1 MELTFTVKE
10 QTCLGLIKQVFAS
23 NTVGYISASFD
34 LDDNW
39 KSMDTVT
46 AIWKGSGQTIATA
59 LDSTYT
65 TIVPPEV
72 MTTTSPVTLNLVGSQ
87 LDGQELVER
96 MTTFPV
102 LALRVT
108 AEALIDGD
116 NSEITPS
123 QYEQFVA
130 QITEQINNLLA
141 EIEGLETLVI
151 GLKTQMLTLTD
162 NGDGGITFEKGVEE

>member
-1 MELTFTVKE
+1 MELTFTVQE

-34 LDDNW
+34 LDDTW

-46 AIWKGSGQTIATA
+46 AIWVGSGQTIATA
-59 LDSTYT
+59 LDSNYT

-72 MTTTSPVTLNLVGSQ
+72 MTKTSPVTLNLVGAV
-87 LDGQELVER
+87 LEGNELVER
-96 MTTFPV
+96 LTTFPV

-108 AEALIDGD
+108 ADAVIDGD
-116 NSEITPS
+116 NSEITPT
-123 QYEQFVA
+123 QFEQFVA
-130 QITEQINNLLA
+130 QIQAQVDRLIGV
-141 EIEGLETLVI
+141 IEGLEAQLITI
-151 GLKTQMLTLTD
+151 TD